1 MEFFVVFL
9 VSLFILML
17 LVVGLL
23 FGRPPTYR
31 PDREYVLKL
40 MQGVEDRST
49 TEQAWSLFVHT
60 PITHDADLEE
70 FRRRCYKLDQGE
82 VDNIASGPGLNGYLY
97 DLKGRDYIKQ
107 LAAELQEFIRNAPL
121 TVNF

>member
-17 LVVGLL
+17 LVIGLL

-31 PDREYVLKL
+31 PDKEYVLKL

-70 FRRRCYKLDQGE
+70 FRRRCYQLDQGE

-97 DLKGRDYIKQ
+97 DLKGRNYVKQ
-107 LAAELQEFIRNAPL
+107 QASELQEFIRNAPL
-121 TVNF
+121 TVDF